1 MTKKNNEP
9 PVNGIVHA
17 DFSDLRALV
26 TRKKSWR
33 NPDYYREIGN
43 CFVISNF
50 TSTNR

>member
-1 MTKKNNEP
+1 MTKKNNESP
-9 PVNGIVHA
+9 INGIVHA
-17 DFSDLRALV
+17 GFRDLRAFV

-33 NPDYYREIGN
+33 NPDRYQEVGN